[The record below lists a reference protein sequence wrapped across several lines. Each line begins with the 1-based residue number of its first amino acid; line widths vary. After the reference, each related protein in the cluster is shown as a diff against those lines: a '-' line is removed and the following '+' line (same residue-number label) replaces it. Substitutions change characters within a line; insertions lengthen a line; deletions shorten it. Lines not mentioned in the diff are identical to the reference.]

1 MSISLILLLV
11 VTLVRLAI
19 FAFVI
24 YAAVQGV
31 KALRKYN
38 RSGEVR
44 KEKAETRRSLG
55 EVLKEHRVRCKMTQE
70 FVAESLGVSR
80 QAVSKWETGTADPS
94 TSNLLALAKLF
105 GVSAEELLRQGRV
118 RVNGQPAA
126 LGDQADPES
135 DTVTVDG
142 QPLRRDTRRVYLM
155 LNKPR
160 GYVTTLSDERGR
172 RTAAELVSGCGAR
185 VYPVGRLDMD
195 SEGLLLMTNDG
206 AWMQR
211 LLHPSHQ
218 IEKEY
223 RVTVTGPVEGAAQRL
238 AAIRDLEGERIRP
251 ARVRELW
258 RDGSK
263 AALSVTIHE
272 GKNRQIRRMCRQAGL
287 AVQRLQRVREHTLT
301 LGDLPAGQWR
311 YLTQQELRDLEGSEK
326 S

>member
-1 MSISLILLLV
+1 M
-11 VTLVRLAI
+11 RQR
-19 FAFVI
+19 
-24 YAAVQGV
+24 VQKLMAQAG
-31 KALRKYN
+31 LCSR
-38 RSGEVR
+38 RT
-44 KEKAETRRSLG
+44 AEQWML
-55 EVLKEHRVRCKMTQE
+55 
-70 FVAESLGVSR
+70 
-80 QAVSKWETGTADPS
+80 D
-94 TSNLLALAKLF
+94 
-105 GVSAEELLRQGRV
+105 GRV
-118 RVNGQPAA
+118 TVNGLPARP
-126 LGDQADPES
+126 GEQADPEC
-135 DTVTVDG
+135 DCIEVDG
-142 QPLRRDTRRVYLM
+142 KPLTGDGGKVYLM

-172 RTAAELVSGCGAR
+172 RTAAELVSGYGAR

-218 IEKEY
+218 IGKEY

-287 AVQRLQRVREHTLT
+287 AVRRLQRVREHTLT
-301 LGDLPAGQWR
+301 LGDLPVGQWR

>member
-1 MSISLILLLV
+1 MKE
-11 VTLVRLAI
+11 RLQKI
-19 FAFVI
+19 I
-24 YAAVQGV
+24 AAAGIC
-31 KALRKYN
+31 
-38 RSGEVR
+38 S
-44 KEKAETRRSLG
+44 RR
-55 EVLKEHRVRCKMTQE
+55 
-70 FVAESLGVSR
+70 A
-80 QAVSKWETGTADPS
+80 
-94 TSNLLALAKLF
+94 
-105 GVSAEELLRQGRV
+105 AEELLRQGRV

-135 DTVTVDG
+135 DIITVDG
-142 QPLRRDTRRVYLM
+142 LPLRRDTRRVYLM

-263 AALSVTIHE
+263 AVLSVTIHE

-287 AVQRLQRVREHTLT
+287 AVRRLQRLREHTLT
-301 LGDLPAGQWR
+301 LGDLPVGQWR

>member
-1 MSISLILLLV
+1 MKE
-11 VTLVRLAI
+11 RLQKI
-19 FAFVI
+19 I
-24 YAAVQGV
+24 AAAGICSRR
-31 KALRKYN
+31 A
-38 RSGEVR
+38 
-44 KEKAETRRSLG
+44 AE
-55 EVLKEHRVRCKMTQE
+55 
-70 FVAESLGVSR
+70 
-80 QAVSKWETGTADPS
+80 D
-94 TSNLLALAKLF
+94 
-105 GVSAEELLRQGRV
+105 LLRQGRV
-118 RVNGQPAA
+118 QVNGQIAA
-126 LGDQADPES
+126 LGDRADPET
-135 DTVTVDG
+135 DAVTLDG
-142 QPLRRDTRRVYLM
+142 QPLSREPERVYLM

-160 GYVTTLSDERGR
+160 GYVTTASDELGR
-172 RTAAELVSGCGAR
+172 KTVMELVSDIPAR
-185 VYPVGRLDMD
+185 LYPVGRLDKD

-218 IEKEY
+218 IGKEY

-287 AVQRLQRVREHTLT
+287 AVRRLQRVREHTLT
-301 LGDLPAGQWR
+301 LGDLPVGQWR